1 MREMM
6 SLSGGCCLDPHID
19 NGFHLKYF
27 PIDTE
32 YKSLMVEDVILWN
45 HGFGSRL
52 VSFKTKTN

>member
-1 MREMM
+1 M

-19 NGFHLKYF
+19 NGFNSKYF

-45 HGFGSRL
+45 RERFSSRL
-52 VSFKTKTN
+52 VSLKKKTIN